1 MSTIVMAGLSVV
13 VIVVIGWY
21 QYDSAKEEIQWGD
34 QNKVLIIAKR
44 VALFFL
50 ASVVAILLVLY
61 AGGGGSH
68 DENIPE
74 RRWESGRG

>member
-1 MSTIVMAGLSVV
+1 MAGLSVV
-13 VIVVIGWY
+13 VVVVIGWY
-21 QYDSAKEEIQWGD
+21 QYDSAKEEIQRDG
-34 QNKVLIIAKR
+34 QNKVFIIAKR
-44 VALFFL
+44 VALFIL

-61 AGGGGSH
+61 AGGGGNH